1 MSSIKD
7 GLRALC
13 QKLTSQESDK
23 DSIAGVIED
32 IAKKY
37 TPGEGTAGPQGPAG
51 PQGEPG
57 PAGPKGDKGDK
68 GDTGAQGPAGKNGVG
83 IASITGS
90 IDGENNLSHTISLTE
105 GEPQTIPGKITQPA

>member
-7 GLRALC
+7 ALKALC

-32 IAKKY
+32 IAEKY
-37 TPGEGTAGPQGPAG
+37 TPGQGAAG

-57 PAGPKGDKGDK
+57 PAGPKGDKGD
-68 GDTGAQGPAGKNGVG
+68 TGAQGPAGKDGVG
-83 IASITGS
+83 ITSITGS
-90 IDGENNLSHTISLTE
+90 IDGENNLTITINLTE
-105 GEPQTIPGKITQPA
+105 GEPQTITGKITPPA

>member
-7 GLRALC
+7 ALRALC

-37 TPGEGTAGPQGPAG
+37 TPGEGAAGPQGPAG

-57 PAGPKGDKGDK
+57 PAGPKGDKGD
-68 GDTGAQGPAGKNGVG
+68 TGAQGPVGKNGVG

-90 IDGENNLSHTISLTE
+90 IDGENNLTITINLTE
-105 GEPQTIPGKITQPA
+105 GEPQTITGKITSPA

>member
-7 GLRALC
+7 ALRALC

-51 PQGEPG
+51 
-57 PAGPKGDKGDK
+57 KD
-68 GDTGAQGPAGKNGVG
+68 GVG
-83 IASITGS
+83 ITSITGS
-90 IDGENNLSHTISLTE
+90 IDGENNLTITINLTE
-105 GEPQTIPGKITQPA
+105 GEPQTITGKITPPA